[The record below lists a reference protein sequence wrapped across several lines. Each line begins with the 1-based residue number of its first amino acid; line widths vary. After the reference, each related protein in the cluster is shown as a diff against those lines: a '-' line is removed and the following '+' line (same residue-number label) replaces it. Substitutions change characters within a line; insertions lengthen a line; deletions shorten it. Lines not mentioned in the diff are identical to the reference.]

1 MPGRG
6 YMEKK
11 IVKIWFSDDRLYGIT
26 EDGRELWQSLLYY
39 KRLLHATPAQRERY
53 TINAF
58 GIRWEEL
65 DEDVSFESFF
75 YPEPEPQG
83 MARFFFLHPELNVS
97 AVARQTGIEKSLFA
111 QYLNGT
117 KKTSEKRKSEIL
129 VGKANRDENHEHGS
143 HAGIIQPFHLDV
155 EDDAVDN
162 DLTDGEKHEHQSPYI
177 AVAEDDA

>member
-1 MPGRG
+1 MHGLG
-6 YMEKK
+6 DMEKK
-11 IVKIWFSDDRLYGIT
+11 IIKIWFSGDRIYGLT

-39 KRLLHATPAQRERY
+39 KRLLHATSAQREKY

-83 MARFFFLHPELNVS
+83 VSRFFLTHPELNVS
-97 AVARQTGIEKSLFA
+97 AVARQLGIGQSLFA

-117 KKTSEKRKSEIL
+117 KRPSAKRKDEIL
-129 VGKANRDENHEHGS
+129 
-143 HAGIIQPFHLDV
+143 Q
-155 EDDAVDN
+155 AVHRIGH
-162 DLTDGEKHEHQSPYI
+162 DLQS
-177 AVAEDDA
+177 ATF